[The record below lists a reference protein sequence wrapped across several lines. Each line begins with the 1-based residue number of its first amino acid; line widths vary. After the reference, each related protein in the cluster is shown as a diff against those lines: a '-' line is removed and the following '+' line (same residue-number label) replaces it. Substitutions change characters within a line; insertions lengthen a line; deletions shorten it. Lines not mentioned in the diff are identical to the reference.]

1 MESWVWWLLG
11 AALLGVP
18 LVLTAMPEF
27 AMFAVGAGAAALTAG
42 LGGGAV
48 LEFVVFLAVS
58 VGMLVFVRPVA
69 VRQLT
74 KAPPLRTGVDALR
87 GASAL
92 VLERVDH
99 DGGLI
104 KIRGE
109 VWTARTLSE
118 GQSYEPG
125 ARVEVADIEGAT
137 ALVL

>member
-74 KAPPLRTGVDALR
+74 KAPP
-87 GASAL
+87 
-92 VLERVDH
+92 VDH